1 MSSTSSFPFYNF
13 IFKGYPDDIIIT
25 VKQGTKLNELIK
37 LYFEQIQKS
46 NLLINNF
53 ENVYFLI
60 DAKIITYQNKE
71 TIEEFFKNNISSTF
85 LVEVV
90 NNKNQHN
97 ANKCQIIKKLKETI
111 YSKVSEGQVDYIYEN
126 VAIKEISK
134 NYIKDCIK
142 REKMIDEVPEELLI
156 PFVKKF
162 NKELNFMQ
170 KCQCENSV
178 KIYDYY
184 VTNDNFTIIMELC
197 DDNLHEIL
205 CKRQKGF
212 SSDEIRNILL
222 QLNNAF
228 KVMNKNK
235 ISHRDLKL
243 QNMLVKYT
251 NKEKTKYKVLLCD
264 YGESNQLL
272 SQYFETHVG
281 TKYYMAPE
289 ILKGEPF
296 TDKCDLWS
304 LGINIYQLYCKKY
317 PYEGGLDSQIIESIV
332 SLGKTVLNNINEK
345 DSNLKDLLS
354 KLLEIKE
361 ADRISWEDYYKHPFI
376 N

>member
-85 LVEVV
+85 LVEVI
-90 NNKNQHN
+90 NIKNQSN
-97 ANKCQIIKKLKETI
+97 AGNYKIIRKLKETI
-111 YSKVSEGQVDYIYEN
+111 FSKIFVGEVNYLDEN

-134 NYIKDCIK
+134 KLIKEDIK
-142 REKMIDEVPEELLI
+142 SVKMEEVDDESLL
-156 PFVKKF
+156 PYVEKF
-162 NKELNFMQ
+162 NKEVNFMQ

-184 VTNDNFTIIMELC
+184 DTKENFIIIMELC
-197 DDNLHEIL
+197 DDNLNELL
-205 CKRQKGF
+205 CKKKPGF
-212 SSDEIRNILL
+212 SSDEIKNILL

-228 KVMNKNK
+228 KLMNKNK
-235 ISHRDLKL
+235 IAHRDLKL
-243 QNMLVKYT
+243 NNMLVKYT
-251 NKEKTKYKVLLCD
+251 NSEKTKYKILLCD

-272 SQYFETHVG
+272 GQNFKTHAG
-281 TKYYMAPE
+281 TRYYMAPE
-289 ILKGEPF
+289 ILDGQPF

-304 LGINIYQLYCKKY
+304 LGINIYQMYFKDF
-317 PYEGGLDSQIIESIV
+317 PYKGIVDKEIYNNII
-332 SLGKTVLNNINEK
+332 SLRKTVLDKFNEK
-345 DSNLKDLLS
+345 DPKLKDLLS

-361 ADRISWEDYYKHPFI
+361 VDRISWEDYYKHPFF